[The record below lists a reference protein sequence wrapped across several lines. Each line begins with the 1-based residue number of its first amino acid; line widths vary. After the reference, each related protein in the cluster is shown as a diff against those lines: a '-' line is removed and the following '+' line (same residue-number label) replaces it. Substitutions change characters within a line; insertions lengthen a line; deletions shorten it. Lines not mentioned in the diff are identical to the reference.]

1 MNTET
6 KPVTKEKLIEEFNTV
21 VKETEQLLKSV
32 ATAGGERAGDLRGS
46 VEQSL
51 AMAKERLRQLQQA
64 ATEKAQAAVQTTD
77 DYVHDNPW
85 QAVGIAAGIGAVLGV
100 VIGLSLNRR

>member
-1 MNTET
+1 MTTET

-21 VKETEQLLKSV
+21 VKETEQLLRSV
-32 ATAGGERAGDLRGS
+32 ATAGGEKADDLRGS

-51 AMAKERLRQLQQA
+51 AMAKERLRELQQA
-64 ATEKAQAAVQTTD
+64 ATETAQAAVQTTD
-77 DYVHDNPW
+77 DYVRDNPW

>member
-1 MNTET
+1 MTTEA
-6 KPVTKEKLIEEFNTV
+6 KPVTKEQLIAEFNTV

-51 AMAKERLRQLQQA
+51 AMAKERLRELQQA
-64 ATEKAQAAVQTTD
+64 ATDKAQAAVESTD
-77 DYVHDNPW
+77 EYVRDNPW
-85 QAVGIAAGIGAVLGV
+85 QAVGIAAGVGALVGV